1 MRKSFYDTC
10 GGHGSKHHGCG
21 SSRSKRDTE
30 VSLEEIL
37 VQLQKQLQRQR
48 QDQAQAQAQDND
60 QSQLDF
66 DRNSFDDNNIGN
78 NKFEPKIY
86 IKNDINVVAVA
97 VAVAVLVGGGHSG
110 TGGALDM
117 DTIRELVTMFKEE
130 TPTVMEE

>member
-86 IKNDINVVAVA
+86 IKNDISVVAVA
-97 VAVAVLVGGGHSG
+97 VAVAVLVGGGSG
-110 TGGALDM
+110 AAVDM
-117 DTIRELVTMFKEE
+117 ETIRELVTMFKEE
-130 TPTVMEE
+130 NTAAMEE